1 MPFHPTQRAE
11 FNHPPIPNR
20 KERKQVLQLLFID
33 IQVGS
38 IATRLEAAAVVG
50 EMEDGGW
57 SVCLQ
62 HQLGGVKEEKYT
74 VHKVREAEGAGE
86 ASKGQGQSLLKLE
99 PLPHTRR
106 PLLLIPGQGWEFSGY
121 PFSTG
126 TESGTQ
132 RKGSRSCCPLGEAL
146 GPPVLPVSLLH
157 PLLGCSHVR
166 GGPALNYP
174 THAVLNPARFHRGIH
189 LLPWRP
195 SPPVPHDSPK

>member
-1 MPFHPTQRAE
+1 MGLLPFHPTQRAE
-11 FNHPPIPNR
+11 FNHPPPIPNR

-38 IATRLEAAAVVG
+38 IATRLEAAAIVG
-50 EMEDGGW
+50 EIEDGGW

-74 VHKVREAEGAGE
+74 VHKVREAEGVGE

-99 PLPHTRR
+99 PLPHTLR

-157 PLLGCSHVR
+157 PLLGCSHMR

-174 THAVLNPARFHRGIH
+174 TQAE
-189 LLPWRP
+189 
-195 SPPVPHDSPK
+195 S